1 MFGFTSGPLATKLEY
16 TFKVGDEYLVTQVI
30 DQTMKQNIMGME
42 QRGETKGS
50 YEMKYKVVSV
60 AGNTAKVEAQFI
72 KLRQHSTT
80 MMGEIV
86 WDSEGTDE
94 TDLNKLVK
102 SMMKKTFIV
111 TMNKFGRAETIEGH
125 ENLLADVTKLGI
137 DKERLAGLKQTFEQ
151 MYDKNS
157 LKNSFEQAMVFYPD
171 KKIIPGDQWEAK
183 QEFPMG
189 FPIAVDNT
197 WSLVSI
203 NGSTGQL
210 SASGICSTSDKEKI
224 LDLVNGMKAKVDL
237 SGKQG
242 VKSSVN
248 VKTGWP
254 AEKEINSE
262 LKGKMI
268 LLAGG
273 MLPMDMEVPVEL
285 IAKTTFKFVKK

>member
-1 MFGFTSGPLATKLEY
+1 LFGFANAPLSTKLEY
-16 TFKVGDEYLVTQVI
+16 SFKIGDEYLVTQVI
-30 DQTMKQNIMGME
+30 EQTMKQDIMGMV

-50 YEMKYKVVSV
+50 SEMKYKVVLVS
-60 AGNTAKVEAQFI
+60 GNTAKVEAQFI
-72 KLRQHSTT
+72 KLRQQSTT

-94 TDLNKLVK
+94 SDLNKLVK
-102 SMMKKTFIV
+102 SMMKKTFVI
-111 TMNKFGRAETIEGH
+111 TMNKFGRAENIEGH
-125 ENLLADVTKLGI
+125 ENLFADVTKLGI
-137 DKERLAGLKQTFEQ
+137 DKEKLTGLKQTFEQ

-171 KKIIPGDQWEAK
+171 KKIIPGDQWQSK

-189 FPIAVDNT
+189 FPIEVDNT
-197 WSLVSI
+197 WSLISI
-203 NGSTGQL
+203 NGSTAQL
-210 SASGICSTSDKEKI
+210 SASGICITSDKGKI

-248 VKTGWP
+248 AKTGWP
-254 AEKEINSE
+254 SDKEINSE